1 VTRILIVDDSPMT
14 RRMFRQILSAEEGL
28 EVIAEAP
35 DPFVARDL
43 IVQHE
48 PDVVVLDIE
57 MPRMDGL
64 TFLKRLMK
72 HHPMPVV
79 IASSLTVK
87 GGETALEAIRAGA
100 VEVVCKPATG
110 YAPAEVAV
118 ALVRAVRSAAA
129 ARRGAAGTEVE
140 GDEAHVRA
148 RVASAGL
155 EFRGV
160 AGRKL
165 VAIGA
170 STGGTVAIERI
181 LRAIPAGFPPMV
193 IAQHMPPTF
202 TKAFARRLSG
212 MSAVEVREAVEGD
225 VLVPGLV
232 LVAPGGMH
240 LLVHQGPG
248 HYLANV
254 KDGPLV
260 NGHRPSVDVLF
271 RSVARVAGADGLGVI
286 LTGMGGD
293 GAKGLLDMRQA
304 GAFTIGQDEPSCVVY
319 GMPAVAVELGA
330 VGEVVP
336 LDRIAH
342 RMTSVLEGKAG

>member
-1 VTRILIVDDSPMT
+1 VIRILIVDDSPMT

-43 IVQHE
+43 IVEHE

-100 VEVVCKPATG
+100 VEVVSKPATG
-110 YAPAEVAV
+110 YAPAEVAA

-129 ARRGAAGTEVE
+129 ARRGAAGGEAE
-140 GDEAHVRA
+140 GEEAPAHAV
-148 RVASAGL
+148 SAAL
-155 EFRGV
+155 KFRGA

-181 LRAIPAGFPPMV
+181 LRSLPADFPPMV

-212 MSAVEVREAVEGD
+212 MSAVKVREAVDGE
-225 VLVPGLV
+225 VLEPGVALI
-232 LVAPGGMH
+232 APGGLH
-240 LLVHQGPG
+240 LLVQHGPT

-254 KDGPLV
+254 KEGPLV

-271 RSVARVAGADGLGVI
+271 RSVARAAGADGLGVI

-293 GAKGLLDMRQA
+293 GAKGLLEMRHA
-304 GAFTIGQDEPSCVVY
+304 GAFTIGQDEQSCVVY
-319 GMPAVAVELGA
+319 GMPAVAAELGA
-330 VGEVVP
+330 VEEVVS
-336 LDRIAH
+336 LDRIPH
-342 RMTSVLEGKAG
+342 RMVSVLEAKPG